1 MGISHDKDFIYF
13 FLADVDGYIEHSS
26 AEENYGTKC
35 VVFTP
40 KEKNKETL
48 KNYRKTLRRN

>member
-13 FLADVDGYIEHSS
+13 FLADVDGYTEHSS
-26 AEENYGTKC
+26 AEENDGIKC

-40 KEKNKETL
+40 TEKNKETL
-48 KNYRKTLRRN
+48 KNYRKTL